1 MLTSLSST
9 GSNVFQSHVCP
20 LENDDLPSLCIYTQD
35 EEIEVGA
42 SGDPK
47 FCHSTMIL
55 VADGYAQTSS
65 NLDDQL
71 GQIGIEVQVAMAGDK
86 DIYNLVKDSYLSSVD
101 ISYSGEGISP
111 IGIIRHNY
119 SVLYRIRFMKNL
131 NQKVWKCKLLLFC
144 IFLIKFYK
152 IMKIYIKIENW

>member
-1 MLTSLSST
+1 MANHLRRMIRERVATMLTGLSST

-42 SGDPK
+42 SGDPRVY
-47 FCHSTMIL
+47 HSTMIL
-55 VADGYAQTSS
+55 IVDGYVQTFS
-65 NLDDQL
+65 NLDDHL
-71 GQIGIEVQVAMAGDK
+71 YQIGTEVQVAMAGDIY
-86 DIYNLVKDSYLSSVD
+86 IYNLVKDSYLSSVD
-101 ISYSGEGISP
+101 ISYSGEGTSP

-131 NQKVWKCKLLLFC
+131 NQKV
-144 IFLIKFYK
+144 
-152 IMKIYIKIENW
+152 

>member
-1 MLTSLSST
+1 M
-9 GSNVFQSHVCP
+9 CP

-42 SGDPK
+42 TGDPK

-55 VADGYAQTSS
+55 IADGYAQTSS

-71 GQIGIEVQVAMAGDK
+71 EQIGIEVQVAMAGDI
-86 DIYNLVKDSYLSSVD
+86 DINNLVKDSYLSSVD
-101 ISYSGEGISP
+101 ISYSGEGTSP

-119 SVLYRIRFMKNL
+119 SVLYPNRFMKNL
-131 NQKVWKCKLLLFC
+131 NQKVWKCKLLLFY

-152 IMKIYIKIENW
+152 VMKINIKIENW